1 MPCRHLHVL
10 YSARW
15 RPAEYRPHCHQPHG
29 GQNMQWWGPGSV
41 RSHILHLGKRESSL
55 QKQET
60 RAVTIKAEGHERS
73 QCQIGEV
80 FALLHGCS
88 SAPSQQHCTKL
99 SWPTFK
105 QIQIPVF
112 WKKYYYHGSLC
123 RDWNVSPRLPH
134 TKRSGYKW
142 MLMVRS
148 HTSTQAPPF
157 EEVILCFDILA
168 NVLPLKCREGTCW
181 GTGIEHMVLKS
192 QADKSLTASDSGKR
206 SIIAP

>member
-15 RPAEYRPHCHQPHG
+15 RPAEHRPHCHQPHG
-29 GQNMQWWGPGSV
+29 GQNTQWVLPFHGPTTPY
-41 RSHILHLGKRESSL
+41 IWARESSF

-60 RAVTIKAEGHERS
+60 RAVTVKAEGHKRS
-73 QCQIGEV
+73 QCQFGEV
-80 FALLHGCS
+80 SALLHGCS

-105 QIQIPVF
+105 QIQILVF
-112 WKKYYYHGSLC
+112 WKKYYFHGSLC
-123 RDWNVSPRLPH
+123 RNQNVRPLGLPIH
-134 TKRSGYKW
+134 KRSGYKW

-148 HTSTQAPPF
+148 HTSTQAPSF

-168 NVLPLKCREGTCW
+168 NVLPLQCRKDTCW
-181 GTGIEHMVLKS
+181 GTAIEHMVLKS